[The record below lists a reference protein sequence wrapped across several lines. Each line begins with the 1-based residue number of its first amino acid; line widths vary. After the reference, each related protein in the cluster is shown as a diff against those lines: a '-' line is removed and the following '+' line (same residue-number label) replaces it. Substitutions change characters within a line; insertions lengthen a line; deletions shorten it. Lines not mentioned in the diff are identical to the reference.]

1 MEERYRL
8 AVRERLAEFES
19 ATLPNPT
26 PRAVRL
32 LQLQGKADVVVGMR
46 RVGKSWL
53 LLHRIQELIA
63 RGVPRSRI
71 CYFEFEDER
80 LAGMATEHLRFVD
93 DEFFARNP
101 ESRTGECWFFF
112 DEIQEVSGWEKYV
125 RRLLGEPR
133 FHIAVTGS
141 SARLLG
147 KEIASS
153 LRGRALTTELFP
165 FSFAEAVEHA
175 GIDRP
180 SKWPVAGAARARLQ
194 RAFEGYLSQGGFPEV
209 QGLDEEAWRR
219 VLQSYLEIALL
230 RDVAERHAITNV
242 QALRFVV
249 RRLLRSVGSRI
260 TANGLLKDLQS
271 QQIAIG
277 KDQIYSQLANLEDAY
292 LVFLLPLYTSSER
305 RRQMNPRKVYAIDQ
319 GLVRACTPGTSSD
332 TGHRLENL
340 VYLELRRRGQV
351 LGHQIN
357 EDGTEV
363 DFVAES
369 ADGKRFLVQACA
381 DLAMEGT
388 RERELAALATAA
400 RETKIDTATI
410 VSLAEEATEVR
421 DGVSIRIIPAWR
433 WLLQQ

>member
-1 MEERYRL
+1 M
-8 AVRERLAEFES
+8 AVRERLAEFEAAS
-19 ATLPNPT
+19 LPTPT
-26 PRAVRL
+26 PRAVQL

-53 LLHRIQELIA
+53 LLHRIQELLA

-80 LAGMATEHLRFVD
+80 LAGMAAEHLRFVD
-93 DEFFARNP
+93 DEFFTRHP
-101 ESRTGECWFFF
+101 ESRTGDCWFFF
-112 DEIQEVSGWEKYV
+112 DEIQEVAGWEKYV

-147 KEIASS
+147 REIASS
-153 LRGRALTTELFP
+153 LRGRALTTELLP
-165 FSFAEAVEHA
+165 FSFAEAIDHA
-175 GIDRP
+175 GVDRP
-180 SKWPVAGAARARLQ
+180 KKWPVAGASRARLQ
-194 RAFEGYLSQGGFPEV
+194 REFEDYLSRGGFPEV
-209 QGLDEEAWRR
+209 QGLDGEAWRR

-277 KDQIYSQLANLEDAY
+277 KDQIYSQLANLEDAF
-292 LVFLLPLYTSSER
+292 LVFLMPLYTSSER
-305 RRQMNPRKVYAIDQ
+305 RRQMNPRKVYAIDH

-340 VYLELRRRGQV
+340 VYLELRRRGSV
-351 LGHQIN
+351 LGRQIN

-363 DFVAES
+363 DFVVES
-369 ADGKRFLVQACA
+369 ADGQRSLVQACA
-381 DLAMEGT
+381 DLALEST
-388 RERELAALATAA
+388 RERELTALAKAA
-400 RETKIDTATI
+400 RETKIDAATV

-421 DGVSIRIIPAWR
+421 DGVSIRIVPAWQ
-433 WLLQQ
+433 WLLRS